1 MYTYHE
7 ECWVGDPSGG
17 GYDLTTPSVDGLTSD
32 HSIED
37 LELDIADSCV
47 CVCGWGA
54 CVSVCV
60 CVCVS
65 DKMWCNS
72 IV

>member
-1 MYTYHE
+1 MQYMYIQW

-37 LELDIADSCV
+37 LELDSAESCV
-47 CVCGWGA
+47 RGVR
-54 CVSVCV
+54 
-60 CVCVS
+60 VS